1 MPIVCNIQARNQDL
15 TRGGAIWRA
24 ACENFFGGILMIFK
38 TMFCLDLQWEQW
50 YMVVFNTLSMHTIK
64 ANLFNK
70 CIWAFKGVLLNITE
84 SSNHLLLWLC
94 NMKMNDLISYSFK
107 KKLFK
112 GQGVLWKRL
121 TTEMPQKNRLIK
133 QSTLVKG
140 RGAKSLNVYRRLPF
154 HFHGTMH
161 IINKSYCFN

>member
-112 GQGVLWKRL
+112 GQGGAMETPHHGNASK
-121 TTEMPQKNRLIK
+121 K
-133 QSTLVKG
+133 QTHK
-140 RGAKSLNVYRRLPF
+140 
-154 HFHGTMH
+154 T
-161 IINKSYCFN
+161 